1 MNKGF
6 LLLGLGLIAIASA
19 SAKDT
24 SKAAADKP
32 GSQVLMTIKGKP
44 VTLGEFEYLY
54 HKNNSQQAQEQS
66 IPEYLD
72 MFVVYKQKVADAEAE
87 GIDKS
92 EAFRTEYE
100 GYRRELAEPYMR
112 IQEVEDSL
120 VSLTY
125 NRMKEEVLASHI
137 MLPLQGTT
145 ATGKSQPE
153 LLDSIRTAIVG
164 GADFATL
171 ARQFS
176 IDRSVSQNGGSMGYI
191 VPGRFP
197 YSFEDMVYNTEVG
210 QISPV
215 FATPFGYHIV
225 QVYDRRPGR
234 GQVLV
239 EHILKLTQG
248 LPEEAAAQKKAQID
262 SIAGLLAAGGDF
274 EAIAKAE
281 SEDPGSARSGGKLQ
295 WFGVGMM
302 VPEFED
308 AAYNL
313 KVGETSEPVKTAYG
327 YHIIRKLDQRDIE
340 PFDVARS
347 QIKSSI
353 AQDERA
359 RMPRQR
365 KMQQLRAKYG
375 AKIDNGN
382 LDAIRAEIVANR
394 GLDSVLYNKYLLSNM
409 VLASVQ
415 KQELLLS
422 EIVSQLSNE
431 QPGAPSQ
438 QADMLEDIL
447 NKEVDN
453 MVAELE
459 REDMEKTN
467 PDYANLLNEY
477 RDGML
482 LFEVSDKK
490 VWSKAKN
497 DKEGLEKY
505 FNTHRA
511 KYKWDKPRY
520 KGYVVFATND
530 STLQEA
536 RAYLDANNFPNDQL
550 TSEMRKKFG
559 KEIKIERVIAA
570 QGENA
575 ITDYLG
581 FGGEKPEPKGKWAC
595 YFAYRDKVVD
605 APEDATD
612 VRGAVTADYQNDLEA
627 VWLKD
632 LKKKYPAKVN
642 KKVLQ
647 QAK

>member
-6 LLLGLGLIAIASA
+6 LLLGLGLVAIASA
-19 SAKDT
+19 SAKNPAKT
-24 SKAAADKP
+24 AAEKP
-32 GSQVLMTIKGKP
+32 ASQVLMTIKGKP
-44 VTLGEFEYLY
+44 VSLGEFEYLY
-54 HKNNSQQAQEQS
+54 HKNNSQQAQEQT

-87 GIDKS
+87 GIDRS
-92 EAFRTEYE
+92 EAFRNEYE

-112 IQEVEDSL
+112 VQEVEDSL
-120 VSLTY
+120 INLTY
-125 NRMKEEVLASHI
+125 DRMKEEVLASHI
-137 MLPLQGTT
+137 MLPLQGITS
-145 ATGKSQPE
+145 TGKTQPE
-153 LLDSIRTAIVG
+153 MLDSIRTAILD

-176 IDRSVSQNGGSMGYI
+176 IDRSVSQNGGSMGYV

-197 YSFEDMVYNTEVG
+197 YAFEDMVYSTEVG

-225 QVYDRRPGR
+225 KVFDRRPGR

-248 LPEEAAAQKKAQID
+248 MTEISAAHKKAQID

-281 SEDPGSARSGGKLQ
+281 SEDPGSARAGGKLQ

-302 VPEFED
+302 VPEFEE
-308 AAYNL
+308 AAFNL
-313 KVGETSEPVKTAYG
+313 KVGETSEPIKTAYG

-340 PFDVARS
+340 PLEVVRG
-347 QIKSSI
+347 QIKTSI
-353 AQDERA
+353 AQDDRS

-365 KMQQLRAKYG
+365 KMQQLRGKYG

-415 KQELLLS
+415 KQEVLLS
-422 EIVSQLSNE
+422 EIISQLSSE
-431 QPGAPSQ
+431 QPGTPAQ
-438 QADMLEDIL
+438 QADILEETL
-447 NKEVDN
+447 NKEVDGI
-453 MVAELE
+453 VAELE
-459 REDMEKTN
+459 RQDMEKNN
-467 PDYANLLNEY
+467 PEYANLLNEY

-482 LFEVSDKK
+482 LFEVSDNK

-505 FNTHRA
+505 FQAHRS

-520 KGYVVFATND
+520 KGYVVFAAND

-536 RAYLDANNFPNDQL
+536 RQYLDANNFPNDQL
-550 TSEMRKKFG
+550 TAEMRKKFG

-627 VWLKD
+627 AWLKE